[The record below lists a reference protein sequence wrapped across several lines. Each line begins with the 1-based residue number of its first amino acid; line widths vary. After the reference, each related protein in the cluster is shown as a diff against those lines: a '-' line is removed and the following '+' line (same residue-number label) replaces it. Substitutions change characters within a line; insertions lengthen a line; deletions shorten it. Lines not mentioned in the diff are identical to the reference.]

1 MDLELGQK
9 LVLEIQLEQHLKCTE
24 EKQGRHE
31 DYIFEMSITSIQ
43 YFFLFVFSYSLVGIL
58 TPILRKLAISKKIL
72 DNPNSAHKSHLNPT
86 PYLGGVAIILGVL
99 VVTYAALIFS
109 GQNSNN
115 FWLATTLLGPALAMG
130 LIGLWDDLK
139 NLQPLPRLISQSIA
153 GILVASLLITTN
165 TMGNPTGSQVFDIL
179 ITVFWVVGICNSINF
194 FDNLDGGAA
203 GTTAVTA
210 LALSF
215 LTIENG
221 QSLIAAL
228 SIVVA
233 GSTLGFL
240 IWNKSPARIYM
251 GDAGALFLGFLI
263 ATLTIRFDPLTSSSI
278 TSFSLPL
285 LLLAIPILDTTVAV
299 ISRLRRRISPF
310 QGGKDHLSH
319 RLIRIGINRKLTA
332 IILWALSIL
341 FCLFAVILS
350 AGFLENED
358 LILILT
364 SVFWVTL
371 LLGFLRT
378 KDL

>member
-1 MDLELGQK
+1 MGLELGQR
-9 LVLEIQLEQHLKCTE
+9 LVLETQPELHLKCTE
-24 EKQGRHE
+24 EKQVRHKE
-31 DYIFEMSITSIQ
+31 SRFEMIISSIQ
-43 YFFLFVFSYSLVGIL
+43 YFFLFISSYALVGVL
-58 TPILRKLAISKKIL
+58 TPVMRKIAISKKIL
-72 DNPNSAHKSHLNPT
+72 DNPNSTHKSHSNPT
-86 PYLGGVAIILGVL
+86 PYLGGVAIILGVI
-99 VVTYAALIFS
+99 VVTYAALFFS
-109 GQNSNN
+109 DRNSNN

-139 NLQPLPRLISQSIA
+139 NLHPLPRFIGQSIA
-153 GILVASLLITTN
+153 GVFVALILILTN
-165 TMGNPTGSQVFDIL
+165 TIGNPTGSQFFDVL

-221 QSLIAAL
+221 QSFIAAL
-228 SIVVA
+228 SLVVA

-278 TSFSLPL
+278 ASFSLPL

-319 RLIRIGINRKLTA
+319 RLIRMGINRKLTA

-341 FCLFAVILS
+341 FCLLAVIIS
-350 AGFLENED
+350 AGLLENEVP
-358 LILILT
+358 ILILT
-364 SVFWVTL
+364 SVFWLTL